1 MIRRRAV
8 LALVP
13 ASLAATAC
21 ASIPTSGPVTRVSQT
36 PQAPNSQGV
45 DIAPLPPL
53 RGGDTEVI
61 LAGFLTAM
69 ATPQPSYQV
78 ARQYLTEAASKKWK
92 PDSGAIIYD
101 PEEHPPITTDKS
113 AVITAPLV
121 GALDAQ
127 GRFSPTAGTLQ
138 HDFGMRKVD
147 GEWRIGNPPE
157 GLLLGRTLF
166 ARYYTPLTVWFLSA
180 DNSLLAPELVHVPDS
195 AASPNRGLDA
205 LLAGPSTWAAQTMGS
220 ALPVE
225 ARTGTTVSVQADGL
239 AVVNLPASLSVLS
252 EGARTRAAAQIVTTL
267 TEFERVQAVTLQA
280 GGQVWDI
287 GRASEPTRLK
297 RSDFDS
303 FQPVE
308 QRTAT
313 DLVVVRGGIVGR
325 VVESGGAPEFTP
337 ISGAFGSRNWGDQ
350 PGSVDVGADLGT
362 VVVVNSERTQVW
374 TTQFGSDK
382 ATSRVKAT
390 KLTRPQVLLDGTV
403 WTIGTSDGV
412 TVLMRMNLD
421 RQLHSF
427 PIKDLPAGEVVAF
440 RMAPDRTRMAVIV
453 RDGESATLG
462 LMRVRGTETLT
473 VDGWRPL
480 PVTSTS
486 GPLTNP
492 KDVAW
497 AEPGTLLVLSPS
509 AQDAR
514 TSVYAVSSD
523 AALVEALGPSA
534 TDIEPVELSA
544 TPRRQGVTAVV
555 RASDNR
561 VWRFED
567 RYRWRAVIGAVS
579 SATLPG

>member
-1 MIRRRAV
+1 MRRRTL

-13 ASLAATAC
+13 ATLGASAC
-21 ASIPTSGPVTRVSQT
+21 AIIPTSGPVTRVSQT
-36 PQAPNSQGV
+36 PQAQSSQGV

-53 RGGDTEVI
+53 RGGNTEVI

-69 ATPQPSYQV
+69 ATPQPGYQV
-78 ARQYLTEAASKKWK
+78 ARQYLTDAAAKKWK

-101 PEEHPPITTDKS
+101 PEEHPPITSDKS

-127 GRFSPTAGTLQ
+127 GRFEPRAGTLQ
-138 HDFGMRKVD
+138 HDFGMQRVE
-147 GEWRIGNPPE
+147 GQWRIGNPPD

-166 ARYYTPLTVWFLSA
+166 ARYYSPLTIWFLSA

-195 AASPNRGLDA
+195 AASPSRSLDA
-205 LLAGPSTWAAQTMGS
+205 LLAGPSAWAAQTMGS
-220 ALPVE
+220 ALPAE
-225 ARTGTTVSVQADGL
+225 ARTGTTVSVQDDGL
-239 AVVNLPASLSVLS
+239 AIVNLPSSLSVLS
-252 EGARTRAAAQIVTTL
+252 DGARTRAAAQVVTTL
-267 TEFERVQAVTLQA
+267 TEFDQVQSVRLQA
-280 GGQVWDI
+280 GGQVWEVS
-287 GRASEPTRLK
+287 RASNPTRVK
-297 RSDFDS
+297 RTDFDS

-313 DLVVVRGGIVGR
+313 DLVAVRGGIVGR
-325 VVESGGAPEFTP
+325 VIEGGTPEFTP
-337 ISGAFGSRNWGDQ
+337 ISGAFGGRNWGDQ
-350 PGSVDVGADLGT
+350 PGSVDVGPDLGT

-382 ATSRVKAT
+382 ATSRVKGA

-403 WTIGTSDGV
+403 WTIGVVDGA

-421 RQLHSF
+421 RQLHTF
-427 PIKDLPAGEVVAF
+427 PVKDLPVGEVVAF
-440 RMAPDRTRMAVIV
+440 RIAPDRTRMAVIV
-453 RDGESATLG
+453 SDGKTSRLG
-462 LMRVRGTETLT
+462 LMRVRGTESLT
-473 VDGWRPL
+473 IDGWRDL
-480 PVTSTS
+480 PVTSSS
-486 GPLTNP
+486 GPLLNP
-492 KDVAW
+492 RDVAW

-509 AQDAR
+509 AQDSR

-523 AALVEALGPSA
+523 AAIVEALGPSA

-567 RYRWRAVIGAVS
+567 RYRWRSVIGGVT
-579 SATLPG
+579 SAALPG